1 MKKEITSKSAK
12 IGDTYLR
19 NGIEVQY
26 LSSNG
31 NWYTQSRNCKTLEE
45 AKAQERENRKRM
57 NDLRWLIDQGEDPT
71 VRYVEVAA
79 ECKIIA

>member
-1 MKKEITSKSAK
+1 MKKEITSNSAK
-12 IGDTYLR
+12 IGDTYSR
-19 NGIEVQY
+19 NRIEVQY

-31 NWYTQSRNCKTLEE
+31 NWHTQSRNCKTLDE

-57 NDLRWLIDQGEDPT
+57 NDDFPLIKDPT
-71 VRYVEVAA
+71 VRYVEVTA